1 MIVHQLLLG
10 TTVIAAFLGG
20 IVALFAPCCI
30 SVMLPAYLAT
40 GLHRRRQLVAM
51 TFIFAAG
58 VGTVILPVSFGA
70 TALSRLINGQH
81 FIVYSVMAIVMI
93 VMGAFM
99 SLGFTVPLPMIGV
112 RPTQAGG
119 VGRAFVLGMFSGV
132 ATACCAPVLAGVVAL
147 SGAAASF
154 VTAIV
159 IGIAYVF
166 GMVTPLF
173 VIAVLWD
180 RRHEAG
186 RRRSIGRVVSLR
198 FIGLTRT
205 VAMPGFF
212 GGLLLVVM
220 GVLVGVLAI
229 TGPNMGT
236 RGWQASLSSKLQHV
250 AHVATTWLGPVPG
263 WVVLLL
269 IVGVLALLARV
280 AIHQI
285 DNANGDDEFSD
296 VDDANGDTTCCD
308 GNATSLRDVMTQET
322 SDATSRAGVSPSQSE
337 SNANSKSQET
347 RST

>member
-1 MIVHQLLLG
+1 VHQLLLG

-20 IVALFAPCCI
+20 VVALFAPCCI

-40 GLHRRRQLVAM
+40 SLHRRRQLVAM
-51 TFIFAAG
+51 TFVFAAG
-58 VGTVILPVSFGA
+58 VGAVILPVSFGA

-81 FIVYSVMAIVMI
+81 FIVYSVMAVVMI
-93 VMGAFM
+93 VMGASM
-99 SLGFTVPLPMIGV
+99 ALGFKVPLPMIGV
-112 RPTQAGG
+112 RPSQAGG

-154 VTAIV
+154 VTALV
-159 IGIAYVF
+159 IGVAYVF

-173 VIAVLWD
+173 VIAVVWD

-186 RRRSIGRVVSLR
+186 RRRASGRVVTLR
-198 FIGLTRT
+198 LLGITRS

-212 GGLLLVVM
+212 GGLLLVAM
-220 GVLVGVLAI
+220 GVLVGVLAA

-236 RGWQASLSSKLQHV
+236 RGWQASMSSKLQHD
-250 AHVATTWLGPVPG
+250 AHVATTWFGHLPG
-263 WVVLLL
+263 WVVLLFL
-269 IVGVLALLARV
+269 VSTLAILARV

-285 DNANGDDEFSD
+285 DNVNHDDEPSD
-296 VDDANGDTTCCD
+296 VNDVTDDATCCD
-308 GNATSLRDVMTQET
+308 VTTTSLPDATPQGDF
-322 SDATSRAGVSPSQSE
+322 DATSTTVESPSQSKP
-337 SNANSKSQET
+337 NTNPTTQKT